1 MDDGTAEGGEGRGR
15 RARPGEGAARMR
27 DVAQRAG
34 VSTMTVSRALSDP
47 ERVSPEVRRRVEDAV
62 RAVGYVP
69 NRLAGSLSSNRSNVA
84 GLVVPSIRNTLFS
97 DTIQGISDVLRR
109 HGYHLMVADSG
120 YSPAEEEALVT
131 AFLAQ
136 RVAGLM
142 LHNTTHTPALRALIR
157 RAGVPVVENGTLT
170 DDPLDM
176 VVSYSNADAA
186 RAMTLHLL
194 RLGYRRIAL
203 VTLPLAHNERSQE
216 RRRGYAA
223 ALAEAGIAADPRIML
238 EMPPGLPSGS
248 EAIVRL
254 TEIAPPVDAVF
265 FAGDVLAV
273 GALLECQR
281 RGWAVP
287 GRVAIASFDDVDL
300 LRQLNPA
307 ITTVRLPRLEIG
319 RRSAE
324 ILLDRIHGRSDER
337 IRVDLG
343 FEIIQ
348 RAST

>member
-1 MDDGTAEGGEGRGR
+1 MSGTARKGPGR
-15 RARPGEGAARMR
+15 RRGPRDGDAPLRMR
-27 DVAQRAG
+27 DVAERAG
-34 VSTMTVSRALSDP
+34 VSAMTVSRALNDP
-47 ERVSPEVRRRVEDAV
+47 DRVSPEVRRRVEDAV
-62 RAVGYVP
+62 RDIGYVP

-84 GLVVPSIRNTLFS
+84 GLIVPSIRNTLFS
-97 DTIQGISDVLRR
+97 DTIQGISDVLRANG
-109 HGYHLMVADSG
+109 HHLMVADSG
-120 YSPAEEEALVT
+120 YSPAQEEALAT
-131 AFLAQ
+131 AFIAQ
-136 RVAGLM
+136 RVAGLV

-157 RAGVPVVENGTLT
+157 RSGVPVVENGTLT

-176 VVSYSNADAA
+176 VVSYSNVDAA
-186 RAMTLHLL
+186 RAMTQHLL
-194 RLGYRRIAL
+194 RLGYRRIGL

-216 RRRGYAA
+216 RRQGYVA
-223 ALAEAGIAADPRIML
+223 ALADAGLPLDPRIML
-238 EMPPGLPSGS
+238 EMPPGLPSGT

-254 TEIAPPVDAVF
+254 VETTPTVDAVF
-265 FAGDVLAV
+265 FAGDVLAI

-307 ITTVRLPRLEIG
+307 ITTVRLPRRDVG

-324 ILLDRIHGRSDER
+324 ILLDRIRGRSEER
-337 IRVDLG
+337 IAVDLG

-348 RAST
+348 RGST